1 MKPDRK
7 QISAA
12 LIEHLEREELH
23 SGQAAAYLNLNPC
36 YISMAKNEKSWD
48 AMGKK
53 PWDRLEEWF
62 NTRENI
68 KDFVIPEGE
77 EIWKKPE
84 RDPSTRI
91 TEPDVPKARKHKEE
105 PDEHSPANLT
115 PPKFPA
121 DRVISHKNPT
131 KKEKP
136 GKSVKLVINQA
147 EIEALRKD
155 VEALKALYEQFV
167 QEYSR
172 KPVDEQIR
180 SIRADLLAAAGKAH
194 DAHDLASAVNK
205 YTFILEDETIP
216 SVLSRLERLEKD
228 NKMPAENS
236 ASTPKGFVIFQR
248 NYFKS

>member
-23 SGQAAAYLNLNPC
+23 TGEAAKYLNLNPC
-36 YISMAKNEKSWD
+36 YISMAKSEKSWD

-53 PWDRLEEWF
+53 AWDRLEEWF

-68 KDFVIPEGE
+68 RDFQLPEGE

-84 RDPSTRI
+84 RDPAARI
-91 TEPDVPKARKHKEE
+91 TEPDVPKKKATGKEM
-105 PDEHSPANLT
+105 DEHSPANLI
-115 PPKFPA
+115 PDA
-121 DRVISHKNPT
+121 

-147 EIEALRKD
+147 EIDALRKEVD
-155 VEALKALYEQFV
+155 ELKKTNEKLLNGLRESEHFYEQLKELYDKIAKKTF
-167 QEYSR
+167 ET
-172 KPVDEQIR
+172 
-180 SIRADLLAAAGKAH
+180 
-194 DAHDLASAVNK
+194 HDLVQALNK
-205 YTFILEDETIP
+205 YSVELECNTIP
-216 SVLSRLERLEKD
+216 NLTERL
-228 NKMPAENS
+228 NKLENS
-236 ASTPKGFVIFQR
+236 SNLPSENGTATPKGFVIFQR